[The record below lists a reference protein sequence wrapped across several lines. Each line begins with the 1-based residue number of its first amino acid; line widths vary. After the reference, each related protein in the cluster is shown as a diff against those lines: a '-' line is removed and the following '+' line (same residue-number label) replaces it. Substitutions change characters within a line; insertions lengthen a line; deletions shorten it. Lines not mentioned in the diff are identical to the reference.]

1 MHQLSHLFLPR
12 SRRSIP
18 FYPTAPLLAQPSF
31 ASPIHR
37 WHGAFSC
44 VRPTVQLSVHSAK
57 FRNFA
62 ISTLRRGALS
72 SNSLSHSVNS
82 WHSVLY
88 ILYRCSNMKPRPSER
103 ERLKWNYDNQPFR
116 PFGKTL
122 SYDFNVFSLRTW
134 HFRTIEHQHRQLTTM
149 VDTDKLSNNYEYSRI
164 RFMVPRRDQP
174 NVEQISGLS
183 H

>member
-1 MHQLSHLFLPR
+1 MRKVLLDVGKKKTKSAFENMCDFRGDLPLIEVYLFSLLLIAIIIPGPQVTMHQLSHLFLPR

-18 FYPTAPLLAQPSF
+18 FYPTAPLL

-103 ERLKWNYDNQPFR
+103 ERLK
-116 PFGKTL
+116 
-122 SYDFNVFSLRTW
+122 
-134 HFRTIEHQHRQLTTM
+134 
-149 VDTDKLSNNYEYSRI
+149 
-164 RFMVPRRDQP
+164 
-174 NVEQISGLS
+174 
-183 H
+183 